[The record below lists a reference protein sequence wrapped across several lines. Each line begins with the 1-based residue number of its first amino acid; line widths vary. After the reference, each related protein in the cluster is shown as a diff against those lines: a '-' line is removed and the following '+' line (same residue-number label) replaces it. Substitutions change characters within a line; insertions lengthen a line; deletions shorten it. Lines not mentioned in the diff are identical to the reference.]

1 MDRRTQTAT
10 ICFYSKGIG
19 GKILLRVINKSLRS
33 NKWKPGKTVGHH
45 SKVDFG
51 TPIGYICRYASL
63 TPRPMAKNILFVD
76 DDADLR
82 EIVTDQLSASG
93 YVVDVA
99 EDGDIAIEKLQQKS
113 YEVVLL
119 DITMPHKNGMDVLRF
134 TKDHSL
140 KCKVIMLTGMVGLS
154 VAIESIKLGAADY
167 ITKPYNMDYLLS
179 SIKRVLEK

>member
-1 MDRRTQTAT
+1 
-10 ICFYSKGIG
+10 
-19 GKILLRVINKSLRS
+19 
-33 NKWKPGKTVGHH
+33 
-45 SKVDFG
+45 
-51 TPIGYICRYASL
+51 
-63 TPRPMAKNILFVD
+63 MANSILFVD

-99 EDGDIAIEKLQQKS
+99 EDGDIAIDKLQQKP
-113 YEVVLL
+113 YEIVLL
-119 DITMPHKNGMDVLRF
+119 DITMPHKDGMDVLRF
-134 TKDHSL
+134 TKDHAL

-154 VAIESIKLGAADY
+154 VAIKSIKLGAADY